1 MPTSESINSSVLV
14 LFILCVI
21 LLLFYYTKEGYQGR
35 GKELQYRGLNMQG
48 FEQGRGLNMQGFE
61 QGRGLN
67 MQGFE
72 QGKGLYMEGYQGR
85 GLHGINPR
93 MQGYINKPVLD
104 GKTPYKNDGLREIE
118 SSNEYFGMSCTSNKE
133 NCVSDKWKVDSSI
146 QMNAN
151 QRKVEGMSDGDE
163 NQWSMDHNNIGL
175 TIDST
180 LNEMQSQDLSAKL
193 KCGDTCPS
201 VSGMNRK
208 WTDTALDEI
217 GMGLG
222 GFEMY
227 GATDAK
233 INN

>member
-1 MPTSESINSSVLV
+1 MPTDNGVNNLVFV
-14 LFILCVI
+14 LFILCII
-21 LLLFYYTKEGYQGR
+21 LLLFHYTKSEYFSS
-35 GKELQYRGLNMQG
+35 K
-48 FEQGRGLNMQGFE
+48 
-61 QGRGLN
+61 
-67 MQGFE
+67 
-72 QGKGLYMEGYQGR
+72 R
-85 GLHGINPR
+85 GLH
-93 MQGYINKPVLD
+93 MEGYINKPVLD

-133 NCVSDKWKVDSSI
+133 NCVSNKWKTDSSI

-151 QRKVEGMSDGDE
+151 QRKIEGMGDGDE

-180 LNEMQSQDLSAKL
+180 LNEMQSQDLNAKL
-193 KCGDTCPS
+193 KCNDVCPS
-201 VSGMNRK
+201 LSGMNRK

>member
-1 MPTSESINSSVLV
+1 MPTEFKDVFV
-14 LFILCVI
+14 FTLFILCVM
-21 LLLFYYTKEGYQGR
+21 LLLFYYNQEYFTGKNRQGFHQGR
-35 GKELQYRGLNMQG
+35 NLTFRQG
-48 FEQGRGLNMQGFE
+48 FHQGRNLTF
-61 QGRGLN
+61 R
-67 MQGFE
+67 
-72 QGKGLYMEGYQGR
+72 
-85 GLHGINPR
+85 
-93 MQGYINKPVLD
+93 QGYINKPVLD
-104 GKTPYKNDGLREIE
+104 GKTPQKNDGLREIE
-118 SSNEYFGMSCTSNKE
+118 ASNEYFGMSCASNKE
-133 NCVSDKWKVDSSI
+133 NCVSNKWNSDSSI

-151 QRKVEGMSDGDE
+151 QRKIEGMGDGDE

-180 LNEMQSQDLSAKL
+180 LNELQSQDLDAKL
-193 KCGDTCPS
+193 KCGDSCPS

-217 GMGLG
+217 GSGLG